1 MLVKQPYPMLVEQH
15 TSKKESFMPR
25 SARFGAAVLIACT
38 LGATV
43 VGNVP
48 AATAQASIGAIATQK
63 LLANNSYP
71 YTQVSIR
78 EPRLSGVGTA
88 KYDKHVTGLDLTA
101 SSQKASGPGG
111 AGELSVSYA
120 GTELAQSRFVNG
132 NAYVLL
138 DVSHWAGLPVAW
150 GASVKQKLSS
160 LDLAFGERWFEVP
173 GALLK
178 QLEAKAGGPA
188 SLPAAL
194 GQLSV
199 TVVTKFVAG
208 LDFTEEPLPGGNDS
222 FSAHGSL
229 ASLDGAVLAVAR
241 SLRLSEA
248 PSQLPQAPTG
258 TYSLVMSTA
267 DAGHYVAQVDLGLQV
282 QGQGAL
288 TLAISFAH
296 TPEQVTAPPK
306 PTVVTPSMLA
316 GMGL

>member
-1 MLVKQPYPMLVEQH
+1 
-15 TSKKESFMPR
+15 MPR
-25 SARFGAAVLIACT
+25 SARFGAAVLIACS

-88 KYDKHVTGLDLTA
+88 KYAKLVTGLDLTA

-188 SLPAAL
+188 SLPPALGQAVTSPAAL
-194 GQLSV
+194 RQLSV